1 VVVISFVQTTQTGWQ
16 RFKQY
21 AFSYTK
27 NPGKSKVVFLPM
39 IDLCASDD
47 SCVFSTLLFLAEQA
61 ILCMNSVLSLHL
73 INLYTGRGHC
83 LFRFLKTKKILL
95 KLGGFHTI
103 MNFAGCIGQITEGL
117 GLEKLLNLVN
127 ATNTVPYMLSCK
139 LFLE

>member
-1 VVVISFVQTTQTGWQ
+1 
-16 RFKQY
+16 
-21 AFSYTK
+21 
-27 NPGKSKVVFLPM
+27 M

-117 GLEKLLNLVN
+117 GLEQLLNLVN
-127 ATNTVPYMLSCK
+127 ATNTVPYMLYCK
-139 LFLE
+139 LFLEQQGPISWWKVL